1 MNMSKIAKL
10 TLDRAA
16 VRWSIDID
24 GVSQAGFCLFWHGQG
39 TTEFRRTST
48 GTVEHVTV
56 SGLPQKLDDLHEGE
70 VVSLSHPGAWTSPAQ
85 EGEQD
90 VTGILL
96 LGTPEHLD
104 FDSEAADAPEA

>member
-1 MNMSKIAKL
+1 MSQIAKL

-24 GVSQAGFCLFWHGQG
+24 GVSQDGFSLFWHGQG

-48 GTVEHVTV
+48 GTVEHVAV

-70 VVSLSHPGAWTSPAQ
+70 LVSLSHPGAWANPAQ
-85 EGEQD
+85 EDEQD
-90 VTGILL
+90 VAGILL
-96 LGTPEHLD
+96 PGTPEQPD